1 MEKEEEKENEN
12 HLKEINNENEKDF
25 SFDSENSTIFE
36 DDLENEIITNNSNL
50 ILSISNYIE
59 KLLRGK
65 TINSNFN
72 TSLMNIFYSEIIP
85 EISIIDYLKR
95 IIYFSN
101 CEINS
106 LISSLIYINELIKDF
121 PINKHYIHKLL
132 FTCIL
137 FSIKYNEDLIY
148 KNDFYCQIAGIS
160 LKDLNLMEYNFIV
173 LLNFN
178 FYINPQIYHYYKLKL
193 EEDFSCKSS

>member
-1 MEKEEEKENEN
+1 MEKEEEKEKVNY
-12 HLKEINNENEKDF
+12 LKEINNENEKDF

-59 KLLRGK
+59 KQLRGK

-106 LISSLIYINELIKDF
+106 LISSLIYKW
-121 PINKHYIHKLL
+121 INKR
-132 FTCIL
+132 
-137 FSIKYNEDLIY
+137 FSN
-148 KNDFYCQIAGIS
+148 Q
-160 LKDLNLMEYNFIV
+160 
-173 LLNFN
+173 
-178 FYINPQIYHYYKLKL
+178 
-193 EEDFSCKSS
+193 

>member
-1 MEKEEEKENEN
+1 MEKEEEKEKVNY
-12 HLKEINNENEKDF
+12 LKEINNENEKDF
-25 SFDSENSTIFE
+25 SFDSENSTILE

-59 KLLRGK
+59 KQLRGK

-106 LISSLIYINELIKDF
+106 
-121 PINKHYIHKLL
+121 
-132 FTCIL
+132 
-137 FSIKYNEDLIY
+137 
-148 KNDFYCQIAGIS
+148 
-160 LKDLNLMEYNFIV
+160 
-173 LLNFN
+173 
-178 FYINPQIYHYYKLKL
+178 
-193 EEDFSCKSS
+193 